1 LKLAVAE
8 GDKAG
13 SVEHPIRAAL
23 REAGGVSISE
33 LMVGGPIG
41 DADPRRPTIGD
52 TVSFGAVQ
60 AYLEAYA
67 PKTDTVHVMY
77 EIAADAGGPAL
88 LSASAAAH
96 AAGEGRA
103 LFSVIMPV
111 PQLPAGRYV
120 MRAIVA
126 DHEQPLTTMTRSF
139 EVAPPPVLM
148 TSAEGTGTSSSSAD
162 AELFLP
168 VGDELLTRPFRRD
181 HALAGGTVKPFR
193 DRVPP
198 STRNAFDTGV
208 ALMTAGD
215 YPKAEVAFKRAIQP
229 DVDSTAPLVYLGVCF
244 AAAGRDVEAASVWQ
258 TALANGDDIPQ
269 IYDWLGDALM
279 RVHDLG
285 SARTVYE
292 EALDKWPADARFTK
306 PLALV
311 NATFGRG
318 REAVRTLERYLSA
331 HAEDRDALFL
341 GVEWIYTV
349 RAAGGVVHNRAEDV
363 RLARGYAEAY
373 EKAGGPQLALVKQW
387 MEFLEK

>member
-1 LKLAVAE
+1 
-8 GDKAG
+8 
-13 SVEHPIRAAL
+13 
-23 REAGGVSISE
+23 
-33 LMVGGPIG
+33 
-41 DADPRRPTIGD
+41 
-52 TVSFGAVQ
+52 
-60 AYLEAYA
+60 
-67 PKTDTVHVMY
+67 
-77 EIAADAGGPAL
+77 
-88 LSASAAAH
+88 
-96 AAGEGRA
+96 
-103 LFSVIMPV
+103 
-111 PQLPAGRYV
+111 
-120 MRAIVA
+120 
-126 DHEQPLTTMTRSF
+126 
-139 EVAPPPVLM
+139 
-148 TSAEGTGTSSSSAD
+148 
-162 AELFLP
+162 
-168 VGDELLTRPFRRD
+168 
-181 HALAGGTVKPFR
+181 
-193 DRVPP
+193 
-198 STRNAFDTGV
+198 
-208 ALMTAGD
+208 MTAGD